1 MHLQESLEHLVLY
14 NICIIFYSGDYIMEF
29 KQLEAF
35 VAVVDYGSFSEA
47 ARKLYLTQP
56 TISAHVRSLEEE
68 LHTKLILRTTKKTTI
83 TTRGYQLYDSA
94 VRMLEIRNNLLENF
108 TGVQKHMID
117 LAASTIPSSYLLPE
131 ILAAFGKTHPDIY
144 FHSIQADS
152 AESINRVLD
161 GTVDLALVGQNT
173 RDETCV
179 FLPFCQDELVI
190 ATPITNHYL
199 GLQNKSVTFED
210 FIKDPIIIREKGS
223 GTKKEMDLFLEQIG
237 VTPSDL
243 NVIAR
248 MNDLEG
254 IKKSIVNGLGISI
267 LSARS
272 AIDLQKTKQI
282 LLFPLEES
290 AHKRTFYIVYSKNRI
305 LKPHVRQ
312 FIQFVQNFYRT
323 F

>member
-1 MHLQESLEHLVLY
+1 
-14 NICIIFYSGDYIMEF
+14 
-29 KQLEAF
+29 
-35 VAVVDYGSFSEA
+35 
-47 ARKLYLTQP
+47 
-56 TISAHVRSLEEE
+56 
-68 LHTKLILRTTKKTTI
+68 
-83 TTRGYQLYDSA
+83 
-94 VRMLEIRNNLLENF
+94 
-108 TGVQKHMID
+108 MID

-179 FLPFCQDELVI
+179 FLPFCQDKLVI

-199 GLQNKSVTFED
+199 SLQNKTVSFED

-223 GTKKEMDLFLEQIG
+223 GTKKEMDLFLERIG
-237 VTPSDL
+237 ITPSDL

-312 FIQFVQNFYRT
+312 FIQFIQNFYRT

>member
-1 MHLQESLEHLVLY
+1 
-14 NICIIFYSGDYIMEF
+14 MEF

-35 VAVVDYGSFSEA
+35 VAVIDYGSFSEA

-68 LHTKLILRTTKKTTI
+68 LHTRLILRTTKKTTI

-161 GTVDLALVGQNT
+161 GTADLALVGQNT

-312 FIQFVQNFYRT
+312 FIRFVQNFYRT

>member
-1 MHLQESLEHLVLY
+1 
-14 NICIIFYSGDYIMEF
+14 MEF

-161 GTVDLALVGQNT
+161 GTVDLARVRQNT

>member
-1 MHLQESLEHLVLY
+1 
-14 NICIIFYSGDYIMEF
+14 MEF

-272 AIDLQKTKQI
+272 AIDMQKTKQI
-282 LLFPLEES
+282 LLFPLEEY

>member
-1 MHLQESLEHLVLY
+1 
-14 NICIIFYSGDYIMEF
+14 MEF

-35 VAVVDYGSFSEA
+35 VAVIDYGSFSEA

-144 FHSIQADS
+144 FHSLQADS

-199 GLQNKSVTFED
+199 SLQNKTVTFED

-237 VTPSDL
+237 IKPSDL

-290 AHKRTFYIVYSKNRI
+290 AHKRSFYIVYSKNRI

>member
-1 MHLQESLEHLVLY
+1 
-14 NICIIFYSGDYIMEF
+14 MEF

-152 AESINRVLD
+152 TESINRVLD

>member
-1 MHLQESLEHLVLY
+1 
-14 NICIIFYSGDYIMEF
+14 MEF

-199 GLQNKSVTFED
+199 GLQNKSVTFEN

-237 VTPSDL
+237 VTPNDL

-290 AHKRTFYIVYSKNRI
+290 DHKRTFYIVYSKNRI

>member
-1 MHLQESLEHLVLY
+1 
-14 NICIIFYSGDYIMEF
+14 MEF

-35 VAVVDYGSFSEA
+35 VVVVDYGSFSEA

-68 LHTKLILRTTKKTTI
+68 LHTKLIIRTTKKTTI
-83 TTRGYQLYDSA
+83 TTKGYQLYDSA

-131 ILAAFGKTHPDIY
+131 ILAAYGKTHPDTY
-144 FHSIQADS
+144 FHSIQTDS

-173 RDETCV
+173 SDESCV

-190 ATPITNHYL
+190 ATPVTQHYL
-199 GLQNKSVTFED
+199 EMQNHAITS
-210 FIKDPIIIREKGS
+210 
-223 GTKKEMDLFLEQIG
+223 
-237 VTPSDL
+237 SDL

-248 MNDLEG
+248 MNDLES

-272 AIDLQKTKQI
+272 TIDLQKTKQI

-312 FIQFVQNFYRT
+312 FIRFVQDFYRT
-323 F
+323 Y

>member
-1 MHLQESLEHLVLY
+1 
-14 NICIIFYSGDYIMEF
+14 
-29 KQLEAF
+29 
-35 VAVVDYGSFSEA
+35 
-47 ARKLYLTQP
+47 
-56 TISAHVRSLEEE
+56 
-68 LHTKLILRTTKKTTI
+68 
-83 TTRGYQLYDSA
+83 
-94 VRMLEIRNNLLENF
+94 MLEIRNNLLENF

-223 GTKKEMDLFLEQIG
+223 GTKKEMDLFLDQIG
-237 VTPSDL
+237 VTP
-243 NVIAR
+243 N
-248 MNDLEG
+248 
-254 IKKSIVNGLGISI
+254 
-267 LSARS
+267 
-272 AIDLQKTKQI
+272 DLQKTKQI

>member
-1 MHLQESLEHLVLY
+1 
-14 NICIIFYSGDYIMEF
+14 MEF

-144 FHSIQADS
+144 FHSLQADS

-199 GLQNKSVTFED
+199 SLQNKTVTFED

-237 VTPSDL
+237 IKPSDL

-290 AHKRTFYIVYSKNRI
+290 AHKRSFYIVYSKNRI

>member
-1 MHLQESLEHLVLY
+1 
-14 NICIIFYSGDYIMEF
+14 MEF

-144 FHSIQADS
+144 FHSLQADS

-199 GLQNKSVTFED
+199 SLQNKTVTFED

-223 GTKKEMDLFLEQIG
+223 GTKKEMDLFFEQIG
-237 VTPSDL
+237 IKPSDL

-290 AHKRTFYIVYSKNRI
+290 AHKRSFYIVYSKNRI